1 MNDNIIKGILNE
13 TDLEALIQLVEKGIK
28 DELNNKSQGYLFEDE
43 FVKSELEEYNK
54 KIDEKVKQYSELKG
68 KLLAVSEFFK

>member
-1 MNDNIIKGILNE
+1 MNDNVIKGILNE
-13 TDLEALIQLVEKGIK
+13 ADLEALIQLVEKGIK

-43 FVKSELEEYNK
+43 FVKSELEDYNK

-68 KLLAVSEFFK
+68 KLLAVSEFLK

>member
-1 MNDNIIKGILNE
+1 MNDNVIKGILNE
-13 TDLEALIQLVEKGIK
+13 ADLEVLIQLVEKGIK

-43 FVKSELEEYNK
+43 FVKSELEDYNK

-68 KLLAVSEFFK
+68 KLLAVSEFLK

>member
-68 KLLAVSEFFK
+68 KLLAVSEFLK